1 MLAELRRAGS
11 VRVRELVETLGVSE
25 MTVRRDLDELRV
37 LGLLEKV
44 HGGAIRR
51 QDRTSDEPG
60 FAAKSGREQRE
71 KHAIAVRAMQMVS
84 AGSAIGLTAGTTT
97 FALAKL
103 LVEVPSLTVVT
114 NSVRVADVFHAS
126 GRIDT
131 TVVLVG
137 GVRTRSE
144 ALVGPVAL
152 TTLRSLHVELLF
164 MGVHGMDEEAGFT
177 TPNLL
182 EAETNRSF
190 LRTAQRCVVLAD
202 HTKWGVRALSSIAA
216 LKRAECVI
224 TDDLL
229 GDTAAAEL
237 AEHTAVLRVSTSRPH
252 AVEVG

>member
-1 MLAELRRAGS
+1 MELRRAGS
-11 VRVRELVETLGVSE
+11 VRVRELVEALGVSE

-37 LGLLEKV
+37 RGLLEKV

-51 QDRTSDEPG
+51 QDRTADEPG
-60 FAAKSGREQRE
+60 FAAKSDREQHE
-71 KHAIAVRAMQMVS
+71 KHAIARRAMQMVGPG
-84 AGSAIGLTAGTTT
+84 AAIGLTAGTTT

-103 LVEVPSLTVVT
+103 LVEVPALTVVT

-126 GRIDT
+126 GRTDT

-164 MGVHGMDEEAGFT
+164 MGVHGMDEDAGFT

-182 EAETNRSF
+182 EAETNRAF
-190 LRTAQRCVVLAD
+190 LRAAQRCVVLAD
-202 HTKWGVRALSSIAA
+202 HTKWGVRALSSISA
-216 LKRAECVI
+216 LHQAECVI
-224 TDDLL
+224 TDDRL
-229 GDTAAAEL
+229 GEAATEAL
-237 AEHTAVLRVSTSRPH
+237 TSHTSVLHVTTSRPH